1 MTYHDICQRLTPL
14 YGPQEAKAMTRM
26 LLEDLFS
33 LSFADILCGATEHLS
48 DADTLR
54 LQQSVARLLDAEP
67 LQYVTG
73 TAFFCGHLFHVA
85 PGVLIPRPETEW
97 IVDTAVNL
105 VTSSD
110 NADTTAK
117 VCSSAVDGSSPRILD
132 IGTGSGCIA
141 TSISLA
147 LTDRHCH
154 TEAWDIS
161 EDALR
166 IAADNAKR
174 LGAEVEFR
182 RRDAL
187 RLEDDF
193 SAEEKL
199 EAEQGGAEALRDS
212 ASWDIIVSNP
222 PYICNREAADMH
234 ANVLR
239 HEPHLALFVPD
250 TDPLLF
256 YRAIARYA
264 MRSLRKGG
272 WLLFECNTL
281 YAHDTAQMVS
291 DMGFATSVV
300 EDDCFGKPRFV
311 KAQK

>member
-54 LQQSVARLLDAEP
+54 LQQSVDRLLDAEP

-73 TAFFCGHLFHVA
+73 TAFFCGHPFHVA

-105 VTSSD
+105 VTF
-110 NADTTAK
+110 
-117 VCSSAVDGSSPRILD
+117 SAPRILD

-147 LTDRHCH
+147 LADRHCY

-166 IAADNAKR
+166 IATDNAER
-174 LGAEVEFR
+174 LGAEVKFR

-187 RLEDDF
+187 RLE
-193 SAEEKL
+193 EEKSEEMRL
-199 EAEQGGAEALRDS
+199 EKEKGGAEVLIADNASS

-291 DMGFATSVV
+291 DMGFAKSVV

>member
-14 YGPQEAKAMTRM
+14 YGLQEAKAMTRM

-73 TAFFCGHLFHVA
+73 TAFFCGHPFHVA

-97 IVDTAVNL
+97 MVDTAVGI
-105 VTSSD
+105 
-110 NADTTAK
+110 ATA
-117 VCSSAVDGSSPRILD
+117 SAPRILD

-147 LTDRHCH
+147 LADKHCH

-161 EDALR
+161 EDALC
-166 IAADNAKR
+166 IAADNAER
-174 LGAEVEFR
+174 LGADVKFR

-187 RLEDDF
+187 RLEENF
-193 SAEEKL
+193 PAEEN
-199 EAEQGGAEALRDS
+199 QGGAEALSDTN
-212 ASWDIIVSNP
+212 AAEPWDIIVSNP

-281 YAHDTAQMVS
+281 YAHDTAQMAS
-291 DMGFATSVV
+291 NMGFATSVV

>member
-14 YGPQEAKAMTRM
+14 YGQQEAKAMTRL

-54 LQQSVARLLDAEP
+54 LQQSVDRLLDAEP

-73 TAFFCGHLFHVA
+73 IAFFCDHPFHVA

-97 IVDTAVNL
+97 MVDTAVGL
-105 VTSSD
+105 
-110 NADTTAK
+110 ATA
-117 VCSSAVDGSSPRILD
+117 SAPRILD

-141 TSISLA
+141 ISISLA
-147 LTDRHCH
+147 LADRHCH

-166 IAADNAKR
+166 IAADNAER
-174 LGAEVEFR
+174 LGADVKFR

-187 RLEDDF
+187 RLEENF
-193 SAEEKL
+193 PAEEN
-199 EAEQGGAEALRDS
+199 QGGAEALSDTN
-212 ASWDIIVSNP
+212 AAAESWDIIVSNP

-264 MRSLRKGG
+264 MRNLRKGG

-281 YAHDTAQMVS
+281 YAHDTAQMAS

-311 KAQK
+311 KAQKQ

>member
-1 MTYHDICQRLTPL
+1 
-14 YGPQEAKAMTRM
+14 MTRM

-73 TAFFCGHLFHVA
+73 TAFFCGHPFHVA

-97 IVDTAVNL
+97 IVDTAVGI
-105 VTSSD
+105 VT
-110 NADTTAK
+110 A
-117 VCSSAVDGSSPRILD
+117 SAPRILD

-147 LTDRHCH
+147 LVDKHCY

-166 IAADNAKR
+166 IAADNAER
-174 LGAEVEFR
+174 LGADVKFR

-187 RLEDDF
+187 RLEEDF
-193 SAEEKL
+193 PAEEN
-199 EAEQGGAEALRDS
+199 QSGAEVLIADNASS
-212 ASWDIIVSNP
+212 ASWDVIVSNP

-281 YAHDTAQMVS
+281 YAHDTAQMAS

>member
-1 MTYHDICQRLTPL
+1 
-14 YGPQEAKAMTRM
+14 MTRM

-54 LQQSVARLLDAEP
+54 LQQSVARLLDTEP

-73 TAFFCGHLFHVA
+73 TAFFCGHPFHVA

-97 IVDTAVNL
+97 MVDTAVGI
-105 VTSSD
+105 
-110 NADTTAK
+110 ATA
-117 VCSSAVDGSSPRILD
+117 SAPRILD

-147 LTDRHCH
+147 LADKHCH

-166 IAADNAKR
+166 IATDNAER
-174 LGAEVEFR
+174 LGAEVKFR

-187 RLEDDF
+187 RLEEDF
-193 SAEEKL
+193 PAEEN
-199 EAEQGGAEALRDS
+199 QGGAEALNDTN
-212 ASWDIIVSNP
+212 AAAESWDIIVSNP

-264 MRSLRKGG
+264 MRNLRKGG

-281 YAHDTAQMVS
+281 YAHDTAQMAS

-311 KAQK
+311 KAQKQ

>member
-73 TAFFCGHLFHVA
+73 TAFFCGHPFHVA

-97 IVDTAVNL
+97 MVDTAVNL
-105 VTSSD
+105 
-110 NADTTAK
+110 ATA
-117 VCSSAVDGSSPRILD
+117 SAPRILD

-147 LTDRHCH
+147 LADKHCY

-166 IAADNAKR
+166 IATDNAER
-174 LGAEVEFR
+174 LGAEVKFH

-187 RLEDDF
+187 RLEEDLP
-193 SAEEKL
+193 AEEN
-199 EAEQGGAEALRDS
+199 QGGAEALSDTN
-212 ASWDIIVSNP
+212 AAAESWDIIVSNP

-281 YAHDTAQMVS
+281 YAHDTAQMAS
-291 DMGFATSVV
+291 DMGFVTSVV

>member
-1 MTYHDICQRLTPL
+1 
-14 YGPQEAKAMTRM
+14 MTRM

-73 TAFFCGHLFHVA
+73 TAFFCGHPFHVA

-105 VTSSD
+105 VM
-110 NADTTAK
+110 
-117 VCSSAVDGSSPRILD
+117 SSAPRILD

-147 LTDRHCH
+147 LADKHCY

-166 IAADNAKR
+166 IAADNAAS
-174 LGAEVEFR
+174 LGADVEFR

-187 RLEDDF
+187 RLE
-193 SAEEKL
+193 EEKSEEMRL
-199 EAEQGGAEALRDS
+199 EKEKGGAVVTSGLDAAAE
-212 ASWDIIVSNP
+212 SWDIIVSNP

-256 YRAIARYA
+256 YRAIASYA

-281 YAHDTAQMVS
+281 YAHDTAQMAL

-311 KAQK
+311 KAQKKNNM

>member
-14 YGPQEAKAMTRM
+14 YGQQEAKAMTRM

-73 TAFFCGHLFHVA
+73 TAFFCGHPFHVA

-97 IVDTAVNL
+97 MVDTAVNL
-105 VTSSD
+105 VM
-110 NADTTAK
+110 
-117 VCSSAVDGSSPRILD
+117 SSAPRILD

-147 LTDRHCH
+147 LADKHCY

-161 EDALR
+161 EDSLR
-166 IAADNAKR
+166 IAADNAER
-174 LGAEVEFR
+174 LGAEVKFR

-187 RLEDDF
+187 RLEEDF
-193 SAEEKL
+193 PAEEN
-199 EAEQGGAEALRDS
+199 QGGAEVLIADNAS
-212 ASWDIIVSNP
+212 TASWDIIVSNP

-281 YAHDTAQMVS
+281 YAHDTAQMAS

>member
-73 TAFFCGHLFHVA
+73 TAFFCGHPFHVA

-97 IVDTAVNL
+97 MVDTAVNL
-105 VTSSD
+105 VTSS
-110 NADTTAK
+110 A
-117 VCSSAVDGSSPRILD
+117 PRILD

-147 LTDRHCH
+147 LADKHCY

-166 IAADNAKR
+166 IAADNAAR
-174 LGAEVEFR
+174 LGAEVKFR

-193 SAEEKL
+193 SAEERL

-272 WLLFECNTL
+272 WLLFECNML
-281 YAHDTAQMVS
+281 YAHDTAQMAS

>member
-73 TAFFCGHLFHVA
+73 TAFFCGHPFHVA

-97 IVDTAVNL
+97 MVDTVVGL
-105 VTSSD
+105 VTSS
-110 NADTTAK
+110 A
-117 VCSSAVDGSSPRILD
+117 PRILD

-147 LTDRHCH
+147 LADRHCH

-166 IAADNAKR
+166 IAADNAAS

-187 RLEDDF
+187 RLEEDF
-193 SAEEKL
+193 PAEEN
-199 EAEQGGAEALRDS
+199 QGGAEALSDTN
-212 ASWDIIVSNP
+212 AAAESWDIIVSNP

-281 YAHDTAQMVS
+281 YAHDTAQMAS

-311 KAQK
+311 KVQK

>member
-1 MTYHDICQRLTPL
+1 
-14 YGPQEAKAMTRM
+14 MTRM

-73 TAFFCGHLFHVA
+73 TAFFCCHPFHVA

-97 IVDTAVNL
+97 IVDTAVSL
-105 VTSSD
+105 VT
-110 NADTTAK
+110 
-117 VCSSAVDGSSPRILD
+117 SSPRILD

-147 LTDRHCH
+147 LADRHCH

-166 IAADNAKR
+166 IAADNAER
-174 LGAEVEFR
+174 LGAEVKFR

-187 RLEDDF
+187 RLEEDF
-193 SAEEKL
+193 PAEEN
-199 EAEQGGAEALRDS
+199 QGGAEVLSDTNA
-212 ASWDIIVSNP
+212 AAESWDIIVSNP

-250 TDPLLF
+250 TDPQLF

-281 YAHDTAQMVS
+281 YAHDTAQMAS
-291 DMGFATSVV
+291 DMGFAKSVV

>member
-48 DADTLR
+48 DADALR
-54 LQQSVARLLDAEP
+54 LQQSVDRLLDAEP

-73 TAFFCGHLFHVA
+73 TAFFCGHPFHVA

-105 VTSSD
+105 VM
-110 NADTTAK
+110 
-117 VCSSAVDGSSPRILD
+117 SSAPRILD

-147 LTDRHCH
+147 LADRHCH

-166 IAADNAKR
+166 IAADNAER
-174 LGAEVEFR
+174 LGADVKFR

-187 RLEDDF
+187 RLEEDF
-193 SAEEKL
+193 PAEEN
-199 EAEQGGAEALRDS
+199 QGGAEALSDTN
-212 ASWDIIVSNP
+212 AAAESWDIIVSNP

-281 YAHDTAQMVS
+281 YAHDTAQMAA

>member
-1 MTYHDICQRLTPL
+1 MTYHDICQRLTPM

-54 LQQSVARLLDAEP
+54 LQQSVDRLLDAEP

-73 TAFFCGHLFHVA
+73 TAFFCGHPFHVA

-97 IVDTAVNL
+97 MVDTAVGI
-105 VTSSD
+105 VT
-110 NADTTAK
+110 A
-117 VCSSAVDGSSPRILD
+117 SAPRILD

-147 LTDRHCH
+147 LADRHCY

-166 IAADNAKR
+166 IAADNAER
-174 LGAEVEFR
+174 LGAEVKFR

-187 RLEDDF
+187 RLEEDF
-193 SAEEKL
+193 PAEEN
-199 EAEQGGAEALRDS
+199 QGGAEALSDTNAA

-256 YRAIARYA
+256 YRAIASYA

-281 YAHDTAQMVS
+281 YAHDTAQMAS

-311 KAQK
+311 KAQKQ

>member
-1 MTYHDICQRLTPL
+1 
-14 YGPQEAKAMTRM
+14 MTRM

-33 LSFADILCGATEHLS
+33 LSFADILCGATELLS

-54 LQQSVARLLDAEP
+54 LQQSVTRLLDAEP

-73 TAFFCGHLFHVA
+73 TAFFCGHPFHVA

-105 VTSSD
+105 VM
-110 NADTTAK
+110 
-117 VCSSAVDGSSPRILD
+117 SSAPRILD

-141 TSISLA
+141 ISISLA
-147 LTDRHCH
+147 LADRHCY

-166 IAADNAKR
+166 IAADNAER
-174 LGAEVEFR
+174 LGADVKFC

-187 RLEDDF
+187 RLEEDF
-193 SAEEKL
+193 PAEERL

-281 YAHDTAQMVS
+281 YAHDTAQMAA

>member
-1 MTYHDICQRLTPL
+1 MTYHDICQRLTPM

-54 LQQSVARLLDAEP
+54 LQQSVDRLLDAEP

-73 TAFFCGHLFHVA
+73 TAFFCGHPFHVA

-105 VTSSD
+105 VTSS
-110 NADTTAK
+110 A
-117 VCSSAVDGSSPRILD
+117 PRILD

-147 LTDRHCH
+147 LVDKHCY

-166 IAADNAKR
+166 IAADNAER
-174 LGAEVEFR
+174 LGADVKFR

-187 RLEDDF
+187 RLEEDF
-193 SAEEKL
+193 PAEEN
-199 EAEQGGAEALRDS
+199 QSGAEVLIADNASS
-212 ASWDIIVSNP
+212 ASWDVIVSNP

-272 WLLFECNTL
+272 WLLFECNML
-281 YAHDTAQMVS
+281 YAHDTAQMAS
-291 DMGFATSVV
+291 DMGFAKSVV

>member
-54 LQQSVARLLDAEP
+54 LQQSVDRLLDAEP

-73 TAFFCGHLFHVA
+73 TAFFCGHPFHVA

-105 VTSSD
+105 VTSS
-110 NADTTAK
+110 A
-117 VCSSAVDGSSPRILD
+117 PRILD

-147 LTDRHCH
+147 LADRHCY

-166 IAADNAKR
+166 IAAENAKR
-174 LGAEVEFR
+174 LGADVEFR

-187 RLEDDF
+187 RLEEDF
-193 SAEEKL
+193 PAEEN
-199 EAEQGGAEALRDS
+199 QGGAEALSDTN
-212 ASWDIIVSNP
+212 AAAESWDIIVSNP

-281 YAHDTAQMVS
+281 YAHDIARMAL
-291 DMGFATSVV
+291 DMGFATSIV

>member
-14 YGPQEAKAMTRM
+14 YGPQEAKAMTRL
-26 LLEDLFS
+26 LLEDLFG

-73 TAFFCGHLFHVA
+73 TAFFCGHPFHVA

-105 VTSSD
+105 VTSS
-110 NADTTAK
+110 A
-117 VCSSAVDGSSPRILD
+117 PRILD

-141 TSISLA
+141 ISISLA
-147 LTDRHCH
+147 LADRHCH

-166 IAADNAKR
+166 IAADNAAS

-187 RLEDDF
+187 RLEEDF
-193 SAEEKL
+193 PAEEN
-199 EAEQGGAEALRDS
+199 QGGAEALSDTN
-212 ASWDIIVSNP
+212 AAAESWDIIVSNP

-281 YAHDTAQMVS
+281 YAHDTAQMAS
-291 DMGFATSVV
+291 DMGFVTSVV

>member
-14 YGPQEAKAMTRM
+14 YGPLEAKAMTRM

-73 TAFFCGHLFHVA
+73 TAFFCGHPFHVA

-105 VTSSD
+105 VTSS
-110 NADTTAK
+110 A
-117 VCSSAVDGSSPRILD
+117 PRILD

-141 TSISLA
+141 ISISLA
-147 LTDRHCH
+147 LADRHCY

-166 IAADNAKR
+166 IAADNAER
-174 LGAEVEFR
+174 LGAEVKFR

-187 RLEDDF
+187 RLEEDF
-193 SAEEKL
+193 PAEEN
-199 EAEQGGAEALRDS
+199 QGGAEVLSDTNA
-212 ASWDIIVSNP
+212 AAEPWDIIVSNP

-281 YAHDTAQMVS
+281 YAHDTAQMAS

>member
-73 TAFFCGHLFHVA
+73 TAFFCGHPFHVA

-105 VTSSD
+105 VTSS
-110 NADTTAK
+110 A
-117 VCSSAVDGSSPRILD
+117 PRILD

-141 TSISLA
+141 ISISLA
-147 LTDRHCH
+147 LADRHCH

-166 IAADNAKR
+166 IATDNADR
-174 LGAEVEFR
+174 LGAEVKFR

-187 RLEDDF
+187 RLEEDF
-193 SAEEKL
+193 PAEEN
-199 EAEQGGAEALRDS
+199 QGGAEALSDTN
-212 ASWDIIVSNP
+212 AAAESWNIIVSNP

-272 WLLFECNTL
+272 WLLFECNML
-281 YAHDTAQMVS
+281 YAHDTAQMAS

>member
-54 LQQSVARLLDAEP
+54 LQQSVDRLLDAEP

-73 TAFFCGHLFHVA
+73 TAFFCGHPFHVA

-105 VTSSD
+105 VTSS
-110 NADTTAK
+110 A
-117 VCSSAVDGSSPRILD
+117 PRILD

-147 LTDRHCH
+147 LADRHCH

-166 IAADNAKR
+166 IAADNAER
-174 LGAEVEFR
+174 LGADVKFR

-187 RLEDDF
+187 RLEEDF
-193 SAEEKL
+193 PAEEN
-199 EAEQGGAEALRDS
+199 QSGAEVLIADNASS
-212 ASWDIIVSNP
+212 ASWDVIVSNP

-256 YRAIARYA
+256 YRAIASYA

-281 YAHDTAQMVS
+281 YAHDTAQMAS

-311 KAQK
+311 KAQKQ

>member
-54 LQQSVARLLDAEP
+54 LQQSVARLLDTEP

-73 TAFFCGHLFHVA
+73 KAFFCGHPFHVA

-105 VTSSD
+105 VTSS
-110 NADTTAK
+110 A
-117 VCSSAVDGSSPRILD
+117 PRILD
-132 IGTGSGCIA
+132 IGTGNGCIA

-147 LTDRHCH
+147 LADRHCH

-166 IAADNAKR
+166 IAADNAER
-174 LGAEVEFR
+174 LGAEVKFR
-182 RRDAL
+182 RHDAL
-187 RLEDDF
+187 RLEEDF
-193 SAEEKL
+193 PAEEN
-199 EAEQGGAEALRDS
+199 QGGAEALSDTN
-212 ASWDIIVSNP
+212 AAAESWNIIVSNP

-256 YRAIARYA
+256 YCAIARYA

-272 WLLFECNTL
+272 WLLFECNML
-281 YAHDTAQMVS
+281 YAHDTAQMAS

>member
-1 MTYHDICQRLTPL
+1 
-14 YGPQEAKAMTRM
+14 MTRM

-54 LQQSVARLLDAEP
+54 LQQSVDRLLDAEP

-73 TAFFCGHLFHVA
+73 TAFFCGHPFHVA

-105 VTSSD
+105 VTSS
-110 NADTTAK
+110 A
-117 VCSSAVDGSSPRILD
+117 PRILD

-147 LTDRHCH
+147 LADRHCH

-166 IAADNAKR
+166 IAADNAER
-174 LGAEVEFR
+174 LGAEVKFR

-187 RLEDDF
+187 RLE
-193 SAEEKL
+193 EEKSEEMRL
-199 EAEQGGAEALRDS
+199 EKEKGGAEVLIADNASS

-256 YRAIARYA
+256 YRAISRYA

-281 YAHDTAQMVS
+281 YAHDTAQMAS
-291 DMGFATSVV
+291 DMGFAKSVV

>member
-54 LQQSVARLLDAEP
+54 LQQSVDRLLDAEP

-73 TAFFCGHLFHVA
+73 TAFFCGHPFHVA

-97 IVDTAVNL
+97 MVDTAVNL
-105 VTSSD
+105 VR
-110 NADTTAK
+110 
-117 VCSSAVDGSSPRILD
+117 SSAPRILD

-141 TSISLA
+141 ISISLA
-147 LTDRHCH
+147 LADRHCH
-154 TEAWDIS
+154 TEALDIS
-161 EDALR
+161 DDALR
-166 IAADNAKR
+166 IAADNAER
-174 LGAEVEFR
+174 LGADVKFR

-187 RLEDDF
+187 RLE
-193 SAEEKL
+193 EEKSEEMRL
-199 EAEQGGAEALRDS
+199 EEEKGGADVASGLDVSS

-256 YRAIARYA
+256 YRAIARYS

-281 YAHDTAQMVS
+281 YAHDTAQMAS
-291 DMGFATSVV
+291 NMGFATSVV

>member
-1 MTYHDICQRLTPL
+1 
-14 YGPQEAKAMTRM
+14 MTRL
-26 LLEDLFS
+26 LLEDLFG

-73 TAFFCGHLFHVA
+73 TAFFCGHPFHVA

-105 VTSSD
+105 VM
-110 NADTTAK
+110 
-117 VCSSAVDGSSPRILD
+117 SSAPRILD

-147 LTDRHCH
+147 LADRHCY

-166 IAADNAKR
+166 IATDNAER
-174 LGAEVEFR
+174 LGADVKFR

-187 RLEDDF
+187 RLEEDF
-193 SAEEKL
+193 PAEEN
-199 EAEQGGAEALRDS
+199 QGGAEVLIADNASS

-281 YAHDTAQMVS
+281 YAHDTARMAS

>member
-14 YGPQEAKAMTRM
+14 YGPQEAKAMTRL

-33 LSFADILCGATEHLS
+33 LSFADIFCGATEHLS

-73 TAFFCGHLFHVA
+73 TAFFCGHPFHVA

-97 IVDTAVNL
+97 IVDTAVGL
-105 VTSSD
+105 VTSS
-110 NADTTAK
+110 A
-117 VCSSAVDGSSPRILD
+117 PRILD

-147 LTDRHCH
+147 LADRHCY

-166 IAADNAKR
+166 IAADNAER
-174 LGAEVEFR
+174 LGADVKFR

-187 RLEDDF
+187 RLEEDF
-193 SAEEKL
+193 PAEKN
-199 EAEQGGAEALRDS
+199 QGGAEVLSDTNA
-212 ASWDIIVSNP
+212 AAESWDIIVSNP

-239 HEPHLALFVPD
+239 HEPHIALFVPD

-281 YAHDTAQMVS
+281 YAHDTAQMAA
-291 DMGFATSVV
+291 DMGFDKSVV

>member
-54 LQQSVARLLDAEP
+54 LQQSVDRLLDAEP

-73 TAFFCGHLFHVA
+73 TAFFCGHPFHVA

-105 VTSSD
+105 VTSS
-110 NADTTAK
+110 A
-117 VCSSAVDGSSPRILD
+117 PRILD

-147 LTDRHCH
+147 LADRHCH

-166 IAADNAKR
+166 IAADNAER
-174 LGAEVEFR
+174 LGADVKFR

-187 RLEDDF
+187 RLEEDF
-193 SAEEKL
+193 PAEEN
-199 EAEQGGAEALRDS
+199 QGGAEALSDTN
-212 ASWDIIVSNP
+212 AAAESWNIIVSNP

-256 YRAIARYA
+256 YRAIASYA

-281 YAHDTAQMVS
+281 YAHDTAQMAA

>member
-14 YGPQEAKAMTRM
+14 YGPQEAKAMTRL

-73 TAFFCGHLFHVA
+73 TAFFCGHPFHVA

-97 IVDTAVNL
+97 IVDTAVGI
-105 VTSSD
+105 VT
-110 NADTTAK
+110 A
-117 VCSSAVDGSSPRILD
+117 SAPRILD

-147 LTDRHCH
+147 LVDKHCY

-166 IAADNAKR
+166 IATDNAER
-174 LGAEVEFR
+174 LGADVKFR

-187 RLEDDF
+187 RLEEDF
-193 SAEEKL
+193 SAEEN
-199 EAEQGGAEALRDS
+199 QGGAEALS
-212 ASWDIIVSNP
+212 YTNAAAESWDIIVSNP

-264 MRSLRKGG
+264 MRNLRKGG

-281 YAHDTAQMVS
+281 YAHDTAQMAS
-291 DMGFATSVV
+291 EMGFATSVV

-311 KAQK
+311 KAQKQ

>member
-14 YGPQEAKAMTRM
+14 YGPREAKAMTRM

-54 LQQSVARLLDAEP
+54 LQQSVDRLLDAEP

-73 TAFFCGHLFHVA
+73 TAFFCGHPFHVA

-105 VTSSD
+105 VTSS
-110 NADTTAK
+110 A
-117 VCSSAVDGSSPRILD
+117 PRILD

-147 LTDRHCH
+147 LADRHCH

-166 IAADNAKR
+166 IAADNAER
-174 LGAEVEFR
+174 LGADVKFR

-187 RLEDDF
+187 RLEEDF
-193 SAEEKL
+193 PAEEN
-199 EAEQGGAEALRDS
+199 QGGAEALSDTN
-212 ASWDIIVSNP
+212 AAAESWNIIVSNP

-256 YRAIARYA
+256 YRAIARYS

-281 YAHDTAQMVS
+281 YAHDTAQMAS
-291 DMGFATSVV
+291 NMGFATSVV

>member
-1 MTYHDICQRLTPL
+1 MTYHDICQRLTPM

-54 LQQSVARLLDAEP
+54 LQQSVDRLLDAEP

-73 TAFFCGHLFHVA
+73 TAFFCGHPFHVA

-105 VTSSD
+105 VTSS
-110 NADTTAK
+110 A
-117 VCSSAVDGSSPRILD
+117 PRILD

-147 LTDRHCH
+147 LADRHCY

-166 IAADNAKR
+166 IAADNAER
-174 LGAEVEFR
+174 LGADVKFR

-187 RLEDDF
+187 RLEEDF
-193 SAEEKL
+193 PAEEN
-199 EAEQGGAEALRDS
+199 QSGAEVLIADNASS
-212 ASWDIIVSNP
+212 ASWDVIVSNP

-256 YRAIARYA
+256 YRAIASYA

-281 YAHDTAQMVS
+281 YAHDTAQMAS

>member
-1 MTYHDICQRLTPL
+1 MTYHDICQRLTPM
-14 YGPQEAKAMTRM
+14 YGTQEAKAMTRM

-73 TAFFCGHLFHVA
+73 TAFFCGHPFHVA

-105 VTSSD
+105 VT
-110 NADTTAK
+110 A
-117 VCSSAVDGSSPRILD
+117 SAPRILD

-147 LTDRHCH
+147 LADKHCY

-166 IAADNAKR
+166 IAADNAER
-174 LGAEVEFR
+174 LGAEVKFR

-187 RLEDDF
+187 RLEEDK
-193 SAEEKL
+193 SEEIML
-199 EAEQGGAEALRDS
+199 
-212 ASWDIIVSNP
+212 DIIVSNP

-256 YRAIARYA
+256 YRAIACYA

-281 YAHDTAQMVS
+281 YAHDTAQMAL
-291 DMGFATSVV
+291 DMGFATSIV

>member
-14 YGPQEAKAMTRM
+14 YGQQEAKAMTRL

-54 LQQSVARLLDAEP
+54 LQQSVDRLLDAEP

-73 TAFFCGHLFHVA
+73 IAFFCDHPFHVA

-97 IVDTAVNL
+97 MVDTAVGL
-105 VTSSD
+105 
-110 NADTTAK
+110 ATA
-117 VCSSAVDGSSPRILD
+117 SAPRILD

-141 TSISLA
+141 ISISLA
-147 LTDRHCH
+147 LADRHCH

-166 IAADNAKR
+166 IATDNAER
-174 LGAEVEFR
+174 LGAEVKFR

-187 RLEDDF
+187 RLEEDF
-193 SAEEKL
+193 PAEEN
-199 EAEQGGAEALRDS
+199 QGGAEVLIADNASS

-264 MRSLRKGG
+264 MRNLRKGG

-281 YAHDTAQMVS
+281 YAHDTAQMAS

-311 KAQK
+311 KAQKQ

>member
-1 MTYHDICQRLTPL
+1 
-14 YGPQEAKAMTRM
+14 MTRL

-54 LQQSVARLLDAEP
+54 LQQSVDRLLDAEP

-73 TAFFCGHLFHVA
+73 TAFFCGHPFHVA

-105 VTSSD
+105 VTSS
-110 NADTTAK
+110 A
-117 VCSSAVDGSSPRILD
+117 PRILD

-147 LTDRHCH
+147 LADRHCY

-166 IAADNAKR
+166 IATDNADR
-174 LGAEVEFR
+174 LGADVKFR

-187 RLEDDF
+187 RLEEDF
-193 SAEEKL
+193 PAEEN
-199 EAEQGGAEALRDS
+199 QGGAEVLIADNASS

-281 YAHDTAQMVS
+281 YAHDTAQMAL

>member
-1 MTYHDICQRLTPL
+1 MTYHDICQRLTPM

-54 LQQSVARLLDAEP
+54 LQQSVDRLLDAEP

-73 TAFFCGHLFHVA
+73 TAFFCGHPFHVA

-105 VTSSD
+105 VTSS
-110 NADTTAK
+110 A
-117 VCSSAVDGSSPRILD
+117 PRIFD

-147 LTDRHCH
+147 LADRHCY

-166 IAADNAKR
+166 IAADNAER
-174 LGAEVEFR
+174 LGADVKFR

-187 RLEDDF
+187 RLEEDF
-193 SAEEKL
+193 PAEEN
-199 EAEQGGAEALRDS
+199 QSGAEVLIADNASS
-212 ASWDIIVSNP
+212 ASWDVIVSNP

-256 YRAIARYA
+256 YRAIASYA

-281 YAHDTAQMVS
+281 YAHDTAQMAS

>member
-1 MTYHDICQRLTPL
+1 
-14 YGPQEAKAMTRM
+14 MTRM

-54 LQQSVARLLDAEP
+54 LQQSVDRLLDAEP

-73 TAFFCGHLFHVA
+73 TAFFCGHPFHVA

-97 IVDTAVNL
+97 MVDTAVGI
-105 VTSSD
+105 
-110 NADTTAK
+110 ATA
-117 VCSSAVDGSSPRILD
+117 SAPRILD

-147 LTDRHCH
+147 LADRHCY

-166 IAADNAKR
+166 IAADNAER
-174 LGAEVEFR
+174 LGSDVKFR

-187 RLEDDF
+187 RLEEDF
-193 SAEEKL
+193 PAEEN
-199 EAEQGGAEALRDS
+199 QGGAEALSDTNAA

-281 YAHDTAQMVS
+281 YAHDTAQMAS

>member
-1 MTYHDICQRLTPL
+1 
-14 YGPQEAKAMTRM
+14 MTRL
-26 LLEDLFS
+26 LLEDLFG

-73 TAFFCGHLFHVA
+73 TAFFCGHPFHVA

-105 VTSSD
+105 VTSS
-110 NADTTAK
+110 A
-117 VCSSAVDGSSPRILD
+117 PRILD

-147 LTDRHCH
+147 LADRHCY

-166 IAADNAKR
+166 IAADNAER
-174 LGAEVEFR
+174 LGADVKFR

-187 RLEDDF
+187 RLEEDF
-193 SAEEKL
+193 PAEEN
-199 EAEQGGAEALRDS
+199 QGGAEALSDTNAA
-212 ASWDIIVSNP
+212 ASWDIIASNP

-239 HEPHLALFVPD
+239 YEPHLALFVPD

-256 YRAIARYA
+256 YRAIARYS
-264 MRSLRKGG
+264 MRNLRKGG

-281 YAHDTAQMVS
+281 YAHDTAQMAS

>member
-1 MTYHDICQRLTPL
+1 
-14 YGPQEAKAMTRM
+14 MTRM

-73 TAFFCGHLFHVA
+73 TAFFCGHPFHVA

-97 IVDTAVNL
+97 IVDTAVHL
-105 VTSSD
+105 VTSS
-110 NADTTAK
+110 A
-117 VCSSAVDGSSPRILD
+117 PRILD

-147 LTDRHCH
+147 LADKHCY

-166 IAADNAKR
+166 IAADNAAR
-174 LGAEVEFR
+174 LGAEVKFR

-187 RLEDDF
+187 RLEEDF
-193 SAEEKL
+193 SAEERLEADLPAEERL
-199 EAEQGGAEALRDS
+199 EAEQGGAETLRDS
-212 ASWDIIVSNP
+212 AESWDIIVSNP

-281 YAHDTAQMVS
+281 YAHDTAQMTL

>member
-14 YGPQEAKAMTRM
+14 YGQQEAKAMTRM

-73 TAFFCGHLFHVA
+73 TAFFCGHPFHVA

-105 VTSSD
+105 VTSS
-110 NADTTAK
+110 A
-117 VCSSAVDGSSPRILD
+117 PRILD

-141 TSISLA
+141 ISISLA
-147 LTDRHCH
+147 LADRHCH

-166 IAADNAKR
+166 IATDNAER

-187 RLEDDF
+187 RLE
-193 SAEEKL
+193 EEKSEEMRL
-199 EAEQGGAEALRDS
+199 EKEKGGAVVTSGLDAAE
-212 ASWDIIVSNP
+212 SWDIIVSNP

-281 YAHDTAQMVS
+281 YAHDTAQMAS

-311 KAQK
+311 KAQKQ

>member
-1 MTYHDICQRLTPL
+1 
-14 YGPQEAKAMTRM
+14 MTRM

-73 TAFFCGHLFHVA
+73 TAFFCGHPFHVA

-105 VTSSD
+105 VTSS
-110 NADTTAK
+110 A
-117 VCSSAVDGSSPRILD
+117 PRILD

-147 LTDRHCH
+147 LADRHCH

-166 IAADNAKR
+166 IAADNAER
-174 LGAEVEFR
+174 LGADVKFR

-187 RLEDDF
+187 RLEEDF
-193 SAEEKL
+193 PAEEN
-199 EAEQGGAEALRDS
+199 QSGAEVLIADNASS

-281 YAHDTAQMVS
+281 YAHDTAQMAS

>member
-73 TAFFCGHLFHVA
+73 KAFFCGHPFHVA

-105 VTSSD
+105 VTSS
-110 NADTTAK
+110 A
-117 VCSSAVDGSSPRILD
+117 PRILD

-147 LTDRHCH
+147 LADRHCH

-166 IAADNAKR
+166 IAADNAER
-174 LGAEVEFR
+174 LGAEVKFR
-182 RRDAL
+182 RHDAL
-187 RLEDDF
+187 RLEEDF
-193 SAEEKL
+193 PAEEN
-199 EAEQGGAEALRDS
+199 QGGAEALSDTN
-212 ASWDIIVSNP
+212 AAAESWNIIVSNP

-272 WLLFECNTL
+272 WLLFECNML
-281 YAHDTAQMVS
+281 YAHDTAQMAS

>member
-1 MTYHDICQRLTPL
+1 MTYHDICQRLTPM

-54 LQQSVARLLDAEP
+54 LQQSVDRLLDAEP

-73 TAFFCGHLFHVA
+73 TAFFCGHPFHVA

-105 VTSSD
+105 VTSS
-110 NADTTAK
+110 A
-117 VCSSAVDGSSPRILD
+117 PRILD

-147 LTDRHCH
+147 LVDKHCY

-166 IAADNAKR
+166 IAADNAER
-174 LGAEVEFR
+174 LGADVKFR

-187 RLEDDF
+187 RLEEDF
-193 SAEEKL
+193 PAEEN
-199 EAEQGGAEALRDS
+199 QSGAEVLIADNASS
-212 ASWDIIVSNP
+212 ASWDVIVSNP

-256 YRAIARYA
+256 YRAIASYA

-281 YAHDTAQMVS
+281 YAHDTAQMAL